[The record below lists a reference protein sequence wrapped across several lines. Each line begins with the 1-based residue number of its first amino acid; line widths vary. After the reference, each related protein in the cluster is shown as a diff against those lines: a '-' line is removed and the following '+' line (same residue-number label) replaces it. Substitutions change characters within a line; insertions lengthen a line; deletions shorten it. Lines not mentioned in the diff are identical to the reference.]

1 MTEGRDVRGDGRPGG
16 WTAPTLSIGVHALA
30 LSLLLVWPVSF
41 PDPPPETPPLLVTLV
56 TLAEEEP
63 ADVPLAESSPP
74 TPPAPEAPP
83 APPVVERA
91 ASPVP
96 PPPPR
101 RTTPKAKIPAV
112 AAAPTSPATTGT
124 ESQASPPPAAPAPLA
139 PPLAAEEP
147 IVRPAPVN
155 SPRPRYPRT
164 ARQRGLE
171 GTVVVTVQVSEAGE
185 VVDAAV
191 RTSSGHAMLDQAA
204 MDGVL
209 RWRFSPA
216 RRLGEPTRAT
226 IDVPIRFELSAG

>member
-30 LSLLLVWPVSF
+30 LSLLFVWPVAF

-63 ADVPLAESSPP
+63 AEVPLAESSPP
-74 TPPAPEAPP
+74 IPPAPEAPP
-83 APPVVERA
+83 APPAVERA

-112 AAAPTSPATTGT
+112 AAAPTSPATTET
-124 ESQASPPPAAPAPLA
+124 VSRPSPPPPIAPAAPLM
-139 PPLAAEEP
+139 AEEP

-155 SPRPRYPRT
+155 SPQPRYPRT

-171 GTVVVTVQVSEAGE
+171 GTVVVTVRVSEAGE

-216 RRLGEPTRAT
+216 RRQGEPTRAT
-226 IDVPIRFELSAG
+226 IDVPIRFELAAG

>member
-1 MTEGRDVRGDGRPGG
+1 MTAGRNIHGEARPGG
-16 WTAPTLSIGVHALA
+16 WAAPTLSIGVHALA
-30 LSLLLVWPVSF
+30 LSLLLVWPVAF
-41 PDPPPETPPLLVTLV
+41 PAPPPETPPLLVTLV

-63 ADVPLAESSPP
+63 AEVPLAEPVPP
-74 TPPAPEAPP
+74 PDPPAPEAPP

-101 RTTPKAKIPAV
+101 RTTPKAKVPVV
-112 AAAPTSPATTGT
+112 AAAPAPPATS
-124 ESQASPPPAAPAPLA
+124 EAVSRPSPPPPVAQAA
-139 PPLAAEEP
+139 PLAAEEP

-216 RRLGEPTRAT
+216 RRQGEPTRAT